1 MGKLEQLYG
10 PMIRGV
16 PTVQISAKAV
26 GTQWAGIATITS
38 GAASVIVACTHV
50 QSDSLIFAL
59 PRTDTAV
66 VSGQARGLKVSSIA
80 PGSSFIIGSVDN
92 QAIVTSDVTPV
103 MWMLWRSK

>member
-1 MGKLEQLYG
+1 MAKLEQLWG

-16 PTVQISAKAV
+16 PTVQTSAKGVA
-26 GTQWAGIATITS
+26 TQWAGIATITS
-38 GAASVIVACTHV
+38 GAASVTVNCTHV
-50 QSDSLIFAL
+50 QSDSLIFVT

-66 VSGQARGLKVSSIA
+66 TSGQARGLKVSSIS
-80 PGSSFIIGSVDN
+80 PGSMFIIGSVDN